1 MHGETCMFRHEHR
14 TMKQVHRRYY
24 SPHLCVFEHLISTC
38 TASDE
43 KKLAFLTMYIPETV
57 RLPIFKEIVNQSKVD
72 EKADGQAFC
81 DEDSKLEVWSIA
93 KQKSCSHKLP

>member
-1 MHGETCMFRHEHR
+1 
-14 TMKQVHRRYY
+14 
-24 SPHLCVFEHLISTC
+24 
-38 TASDE
+38 
-43 KKLAFLTMYIPETV
+43 MYIPETV